1 MSNTIKTRLQLKH
14 DTLEN
19 WEKSEL
25 TLALGEV
32 AFAQLSDGS
41 FQMRVGVGDKKWSE
55 LSASPIKWS
64 ADQIEGLTDA
74 MSQLSTTHYEK
85 STEAELFALSSVCT
99 NGDTG
104 VVKTQISG
112 NIYSYKAYVFDGTLS
127 AWKAMDGNYSA
138 NNVYFENDITAMYT
152 FGKHTGTDASPVTI
166 DAKGMTLAQVFEGAL
181 TKVNNAPSV
190 TNPTC
195 DISIASQSN
204 KEIGSTVNSFTWSR
218 SYTDGSYGFGRY
230 GDTKTKSAGCELSS
244 STVTCSKELTDA
256 STALSAT
263 SGTAYLTTP
272 VTLGIGSN
280 TIATMNLTC
289 NYEASPYEPAN
300 NIGGKATEKSP
311 IAAGSKTDSA
321 TLTVS
326 GYRQA
331 LYIGTTTQERAS
343 DSITSDFLKGVE
355 KVDGKAIF
363 SSLKNETQTNNN
375 KKTGTYSITVP
386 VGAKTIVIASYDPS
400 SNASLSQVLNT
411 TVNADMTESF
421 NKTKLTGVMVNGA
434 TDADAAKGKFT
445 VWTFSPAEP
454 YGSTAAL
461 TIKIA

>member
-1 MSNTIKTRLQLKH
+1 
-14 DTLEN
+14 
-19 WEKSEL
+19 
-25 TLALGEV
+25 
-32 AFAQLSDGS
+32 
-41 FQMRVGVGDKKWSE
+41 
-55 LSASPIKWS
+55 
-64 ADQIEGLTDA
+64 

-85 STEAELFALSSVCT
+85 ESEAELFALSSTCV

-104 VVKTQISG
+104 VVKTQIG
-112 NIYSYKAYVFDGTLS
+112 DNLYSYKAYVFDGTLGT
-127 AWKAMDGNYSA
+127 WKAMDGNYSA

-195 DISIASQSN
+195 DISIASQSD
-204 KEIGSTVNSFTWSR
+204 KEIGSTVNTFTWNR

-230 GDTKTKSAGCELSS
+230 GDTKEKSAGCKLSS

-263 SGTAYLTTP
+263 SGTAYLTEP

-355 KVDGKAIF
+355 KVDGKAVF
-363 SSLKNETQTNNN
+363 SSLKNETQKNNN
-375 KKTGTYSITVP
+375 KKTGTYTITVP
-386 VGAKTIVIASYDPS
+386 VGEKTIVIASYDPS
-400 SNASLSQVLNT
+400 SNA
-411 TVNADMTESF
+411 
-421 NKTKLTGVMVNGA
+421 KLT
-434 TDADAAKGKFT
+434 
-445 VWTFSPAEP
+445 
-454 YGSTAAL
+454 
-461 TIKIA
+461 